1 MNANFVIDG
10 KQIQTE
16 RLLLRAFE
24 HSDLDD
30 FFEYASVEGVGEMAG
45 WKHHQNKEES
55 QMILDNFVEHDKIF
69 AICLKESGKVIGS
82 LGVEMY
88 GLEDKLTE
96 FDGYKGREL
105 GFVLGKA
112 YWGQGFM
119 PEAVKSVMDY
129 LFNELD
135 LDFLLCGYYDFN
147 EQSKRV
153 QEKCGFKPYRKLV
166 MNTRMGTKEP
176 GKLNLA
182 INPDKKIEFQ
192 FSHPETL
199 IYNGK

>member
-182 INPDKKIEFQ
+182 INPDKKIEYQ

>member
-1 MNANFVIDG
+1 MNAEFSING

-16 RLLLRAFE
+16 RLILRAFE
-24 HSDLDD
+24 QSDLDD

-55 QMILDNFVEHDKIF
+55 QMILDNFISNDKTF
-69 AICLKESGKVIGS
+69 AICLKENGKVIGS

-88 GLEDKLTE
+88 GMEDRLTE

-105 GFVLGKA
+105 GFVLSKA
-112 YWGQGFM
+112 YWGQGLV
-119 PEAVKSVMDY
+119 PEAVNAVKDY

-135 LDFLLCGYYDFN
+135 FDFLLCGFYAFN

-153 QEKCGFKPYRKLV
+153 QEKCGFKPYRKLI
-166 MNTRMGTKEP
+166 MSTRMGTKEP
-176 GKLNLA
+176 GFLNLA
-182 INPDKKIEFQ
+182 KNPNKEIVFQ

-199 IYNGK
+199 VCN